1 MTRITIK
8 SQNQA
13 YFQAL
18 QIQMECSNP
27 TEALNHLLMDLK
39 RRGYSFLEGMEYVPA
54 YTVEALPEKP
64 QRAIKGKLQPSQPA
78 FIHPENIP
86 EVDPVIARLV
96 AIGLDDF

>member
-18 QIQMECSNP
+18 QIQMECSNA

-54 YTVEALPEKP
+54 YTASALPQKP
-64 QRAIKGKLQPSQPA
+64 QKAIKGKVQPAQPA
-78 FIHPENIP
+78 FNHPES
-86 EVDPVIARLV
+86 DPVIDRL
-96 AIGLDDF
+96 AYLLDDFS